1 MQRRTARLREVEKLR
16 AASNAWW
23 QVDLGRNMVSVSTRQ
38 EYAAAL
44 AHCKEKYPLVVV
56 DFFAPWCSGCRAL
69 YPKLRQIA
77 SANLDVA
84 FIKVNTEVEEMRVLA
99 DELGVTGLPFF
110 NIHSSCDDYIAAFT
124 ANLTKVNRLRA
135 EIAALKQS
143 CSVGLDGLADD
154 LTSSTSRML
163 QQA

>member
-1 MQRRTARLREVEKLR
+1 MVHRMRTCR
-16 AASNAWW
+16 W

-84 FIKVNTEVEEMRVLA
+84 FIKVS
-99 DELGVTGLPFF
+99 
-110 NIHSSCDDYIAAFT
+110 SSCQS
-124 ANLTKVNRLRA
+124 LT
-135 EIAALKQS
+135 
-143 CSVGLDGLADD
+143 GPLA
-154 LTSSTSRML
+154 RPGNC
-163 QQA
+163 